1 MVTGI
6 SRRQPNS
13 SLVGLHYVGMMA
25 IMAVNKQSIDANLW

>member
-13 SLVGLHYVGMMA
+13 SLVGLHYVAIMD
-25 IMAVNKQSIDANLW
+25 IMAVNKQSIDANLL